1 MGGTESIN
9 CDSALHSQQ
18 STGCFGYSKKTVS
31 KKTAYLVK
39 VRGVLSS
46 TIAGFIS
53 MHQLTELATRQL
65 SDYKN
70 NTPGT
75 WFAEPVFNMNIN
87 LAYELQDTVT
97 QLRLKE
103 GDSIAGYKIGCI
115 GKDVKEQFGMN
126 GPIRG
131 TLFSSEMFSNN
142 AVLSAGAYCNLAIEA
157 EMAFVIDAYF
167 QIKRVFPVIELHN
180 FIFRAPQK
188 NLPELIG
195 NNGINCGVVV
205 PVQKQH
211 RSIEDLDQLV
221 DLSLQINDSR
231 YSTNQLWP
239 IDSNPLGSLGWLQ
252 KNLSSYNK
260 KLEAGQLILAG
271 TTLGLYTVRAGDQI
285 NVDLNGETI
294 LSCLIQ

>member
-1 MGGTESIN
+1 
-9 CDSALHSQQ
+9 
-18 STGCFGYSKKTVS
+18 
-31 KKTAYLVK
+31 
-39 VRGVLSS
+39 
-46 TIAGFIS
+46 
-53 MHQLTELATRQL
+53 MHELTELATRQL

-75 WFAEPVFNMNIN
+75 WFAEPAFNMDIN
-87 LAYELQDTVT
+87 LAYKLQDAVT
-97 QLRLKE
+97 QLRLNE

-115 GKDVKEQFGMN
+115 GKDVKKQFGMD

-131 TLFSSEMFSNN
+131 TLFSSELFSNN
-142 AVLSAGAYCNLAIEA
+142 AVLSASAYCNLAIEA
-157 EMAFVIDAYF
+157 EMAFVIDEYF
-167 QIKRVFPVIELHN
+167 QIKQVFPVIELHN
-180 FIFRAPQK
+180 FIFRARQN

-205 PVQKQH
+205 PLQEQH
-211 RSIEDLDQLV
+211 LATEDLDQLV

-231 YSTNQLWP
+231 YFTNQLWP
-239 IDSNPLGSLGWLQ
+239 IDGNPQGSLGWLQ

-294 LSCLIQ
+294 LRCLIQ

>member
-1 MGGTESIN
+1 
-9 CDSALHSQQ
+9 
-18 STGCFGYSKKTVS
+18 
-31 KKTAYLVK
+31 
-39 VRGVLSS
+39 
-46 TIAGFIS
+46 
-53 MHQLTELATRQL
+53 MHELIELATRQL

-75 WFAEPVFNMNIN
+75 WFAEPVFDMNIN
-87 LAYELQDTVT
+87 LSYELQDTVT
-97 QLRLKE
+97 QLRLNE
-103 GDSIAGYKIGCI
+103 GDSVAGYKIGCI
-115 GKDVKEQFGMN
+115 GKDVKEQFGMD

-131 TLFSSEMFSNN
+131 TLFSSELFNNN
-142 AVLSAGAYCNLAIEA
+142 AVLSASAYCNLAIEA
-157 EMAFVIDAYF
+157 EMAFVIDEYF

-205 PVQKQH
+205 PVQEQH
-211 RSIEDLDQLV
+211 RSLKDLDRLV
-221 DLSLQINDSR
+221 DLSLRINDSI

-239 IDSNPLGSLGWLQ
+239 IDGNPLGSLGWLQ
-252 KNLSSYNK
+252 ENLRSYNK

-271 TTLGLYTVRAGDQI
+271 TTLGLYTVREGDQI
-285 NVDLNGETI
+285 TVKLNGEEI

>member
-1 MGGTESIN
+1 
-9 CDSALHSQQ
+9 
-18 STGCFGYSKKTVS
+18 
-31 KKTAYLVK
+31 
-39 VRGVLSS
+39 
-46 TIAGFIS
+46 
-53 MHQLTELATRQL
+53 MHELIELATRQL

-75 WFAEPVFNMNIN
+75 WFAEPIFDMTIN
-87 LAYELQDTVT
+87 LSYELQDTVT
-97 QLRLKE
+97 QLRLNE

-131 TLFSSEMFSNN
+131 TLFSSELFSNN
-142 AVLSAGAYCNLAIEA
+142 AELSASAYCNLAIEA
-157 EMAFVIDAYF
+157 EMAFVIDEDF

-205 PVQKQH
+205 PVREQH
-211 RSIEDLDQLV
+211 LSIEDLNQLV
-221 DLSLQINDSR
+221 DLSLRINDSR

-239 IDSNPLGSLGWLQ
+239 IDDNPLGSLGWLQ
-252 KNLSSYNK
+252 KNLFFYNK
-260 KLEAGQLILAG
+260 KLAAGQLILAG

-285 NVDLNGETI
+285 SVELNGERI
-294 LSCLIQ
+294 LSCLIK

>member
-1 MGGTESIN
+1 MRE
-9 CDSALHSQQ
+9 L
-18 STGCFGYSKKTVS
+18 
-31 KKTAYLVK
+31 
-39 VRGVLSS
+39 
-46 TIAGFIS
+46 
-53 MHQLTELATRQL
+53 MELATRQL

-75 WFAEPVFNMNIN
+75 WFAEPAFNMTIN
-87 LAYELQDTVT
+87 LSYELQDTVT
-97 QLRLKE
+97 QLRLNE

-131 TLFSSEMFSNN
+131 TLFSSELSSNN
-142 AVLSAGAYCNLAIEA
+142 AVLSASAYCNLAIEA
-157 EMAFVIDAYF
+157 EMAFVIDEDF

-180 FIFRAPQK
+180 FIFRAPQR
-188 NLPELIG
+188 NLSELIG

-205 PVQKQH
+205 PVREQH
-211 RSIEDLDQLV
+211 RPIEDLDQLV
-221 DLSLQINDSR
+221 ELSLQINDLR

-239 IDSNPLGSLGWLQ
+239 IDGNPLGSLGWLQ
-252 KNLSSYNK
+252 KNLFSYDK

-271 TTLGLYTVRAGDQI
+271 TTLGLYTVRTGDQI
-285 NVDLNGETI
+285 SVELNGEEI

>member
-1 MGGTESIN
+1 LDFDDFCANT
-9 CDSALHSQQ
+9 LHSQQ
-18 STGCFGYSKKTVS
+18 SKGCYGYNAKTVS
-31 KKTAYLVK
+31 KKTADLVK
-39 VRGVLSS
+39 VRGGLSS

-53 MHQLTELATRQL
+53 MHELTELATRQL

-75 WFAEPVFNMNIN
+75 WFAEPVFNLNIN

-97 QLRLKE
+97 QLRLNE
-103 GDSIAGYKIGCI
+103 GNSIAGYKIGCI

-142 AVLSAGAYCNLAIEA
+142 AVLSASAFCNLAVEA

-205 PVQKQH
+205 PGQEQH